1 MKRKTIGVLV
11 GGITDDFTKLLCHGV
26 MEQAKKL
33 DINIVVIPGKFL
45 DREYDETSE
54 IYYEYQ
60 YQTLFSYATKENLD
74 GIIVASSCIG
84 CFASQERIREFMEN
98 YINMPCV
105 IVAAAEEGQVCVRY
119 DNGAGIREG
128 LEYMIDELGYTRIGM
143 IGGPDSNYD
152 AMERKKTYR
161 DVLEKHGIAYN
172 PDLYVEGNLTSES
185 QEAFR
190 TLLDRNPDMQGV
202 FCVNDSCA
210 SGFYEE
216 LKKRGI
222 LPGRDIS
229 VMGYDDMEWTTQIY
243 PTLSTIRADAGK
255 LGAEAVRLIVQLVDG
270 KQVESK
276 VFPTEF
282 IKRDSFCRKDGV
294 SNQDRSVIDGYI
306 SMNHMLAEQWEERN
320 KTQFKMKTF
329 IQKVLSFDRG
339 NDKSYGE
346 ILGTLDWLDIENA
359 FIYLYKEPIIH
370 LIGEPFEIPE
380 QLYLKTKDLKEKVSN
395 VSTVN
400 QKVAVSRMYDMEK
413 LGVEEAG
420 TYVLLPLYSNEV
432 LYGVFLCDLTEG
444 VLVNGE
450 FLGNQVSAAVKM
462 IYLLKT
468 NEEIME
474 RLEESMAILQKNNLM
489 LDTLSKHDPL
499 TGINN
504 RRGFFEASK
513 ELLRECREAGKP
525 ATVLYAD
532 MNSLKIINDRYGHDD
547 GDFALRTI
555 ADTMVASVGDNGIV
569 GRIGGDEYCC
579 LISGIEDADAF
590 AEMIYREF
598 DAFNNQCE
606 KPYKV
611 SVSIGSCTLASY
623 DMEGLQC
630 AMTVADEKLYEV
642 KKYRKKDVIK

>member
-1 MKRKTIGVLV
+1 
-11 GGITDDFTKLLCHGV
+11 
-26 MEQAKKL
+26 
-33 DINIVVIPGKFL
+33 
-45 DREYDETSE
+45 
-54 IYYEYQ
+54 
-60 YQTLFSYATKENLD
+60 
-74 GIIVASSCIG
+74 
-84 CFASQERIREFMEN
+84 
-98 YINMPCV
+98 
-105 IVAAAEEGQVCVRY
+105 
-119 DNGAGIREG
+119 
-128 LEYMIDELGYTRIGM
+128 
-143 IGGPDSNYD
+143 
-152 AMERKKTYR
+152 
-161 DVLEKHGIAYN
+161 
-172 PDLYVEGNLTSES
+172 
-185 QEAFR
+185 
-190 TLLDRNPDMQGV
+190 
-202 FCVNDSCA
+202 
-210 SGFYEE
+210 
-216 LKKRGI
+216 
-222 LPGRDIS
+222 
-229 VMGYDDMEWTTQIY
+229 
-243 PTLSTIRADAGK
+243 
-255 LGAEAVRLIVQLVDG
+255 
-270 KQVESK
+270 
-276 VFPTEF
+276 
-282 IKRDSFCRKDGV
+282 
-294 SNQDRSVIDGYI
+294 
-306 SMNHMLAEQWEERN
+306 
-320 KTQFKMKTF
+320 MKTF

-400 QKVAVSRMYDMEK
+400 QKVAASRMYDMEK

-579 LISGIEDADAF
+579 LLSGIEDADAF